1 MSDKLPAATITLYD
15 AENTIDIRLDIPDD
29 VDITNSP
36 AAQCAHTLVTYLQKL
51 KDTLAEESLTA
62 GESTPTTTDA
72 NSTESVMAEPAE
84 PLQ

>member
-36 AAQCAHTLVTYLQKL
+36 AARCAHTLVTYLQRL
-51 KDTLAEESLTA
+51 KDALD
-62 GESTPTTTDA
+62 TPTTEEPSTEVADA
-72 NSTESVMAEPAE
+72 NSAESIMAEPAE